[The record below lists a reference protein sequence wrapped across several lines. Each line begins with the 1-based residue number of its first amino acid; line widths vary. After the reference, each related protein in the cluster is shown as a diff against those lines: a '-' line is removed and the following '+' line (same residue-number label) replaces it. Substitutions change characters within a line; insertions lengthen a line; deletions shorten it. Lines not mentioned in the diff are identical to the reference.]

1 MVAACSDA
9 GFGAGVCLEIDMR
22 KLVYHVAIT
31 ADGRIAREDHSFDF
45 FVMEGEH
52 AADYLA
58 SLAGYDAVVMG
69 RRTYELGLKVGVT
82 DPYPTLETYVF
93 SRTLKESPNPRVKV
107 IAEDAVGVI
116 RKLKA
121 QEGKPMYLCGGG
133 DFAAMLLAEGL
144 VDEVLFKLNP
154 VLLGGGIPVVSRLA
168 APVNLTLVSTKVYR
182 NGVLLLQ
189 YEVHPS
195 AQAAGSA

>member
-1 MVAACSDA
+1 
-9 GFGAGVCLEIDMR
+9 MR
-22 KLVYHVAIT
+22 KLVYHVAT
-31 ADGRIAREDHSFDF
+31 TVDGFIAREDHSFDF
-45 FVMEGEH
+45 FVMNGDH

-58 SLAGYDAVVMG
+58 ALAGYGVVLMG

-82 DPYPTLETYVF
+82 DPYPTMETYVF

-121 QEGKPMYLCGGG
+121 EEGKPIYLCGGG
-133 DFAAMLLAEGL
+133 ELAALLLTEGL
-144 VDEVLFKLNP
+144 VDEVLLKLNP
-154 VLLGGGIPVVSRLA
+154 VLLGAGIPLVSRL
-168 APVNLTLVSTKVYR
+168 PTHVNLTLLSTKVYR

-189 YEVHPS
+189 YAVGPS